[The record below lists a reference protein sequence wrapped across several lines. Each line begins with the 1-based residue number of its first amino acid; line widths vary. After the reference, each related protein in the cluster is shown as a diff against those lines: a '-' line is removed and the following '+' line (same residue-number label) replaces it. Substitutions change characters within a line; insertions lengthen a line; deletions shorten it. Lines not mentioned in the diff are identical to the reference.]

1 MGNLLRDVMMAVIRA
16 TDVDDG
22 AFICERDELKF
33 SSSQLIEDH
42 HSTERYQPRTQGKR
56 WQS

>member
-33 SSSQLIEDH
+33 SSSQLIGDH